1 MQAYQSAPCLYC
13 GATWNPP
20 GAQTCAKCHNPLPTV
35 PPAYVGG
42 HAGTAPAAT
51 AAAADRGFYRSP
63 LRTFLFTALA
73 SNVYLL
79 WWTFQ
84 LLSFARRERFARSAT
99 PWWLLFPIMNL
110 VYISRAFKGITEGEK
125 AALGRASLPLAW
137 VSVGYLGVLILSR
150 ISANIY
156 GVTGFVLDVS
166 IALVMAG
173 VLTIV
178 QRSANRYQAAAH
190 PELGAQPTG
199 IDGHYTWGEIVALIV
214 GSLLTLLLFTA
225 DLLPD

>member
-1 MQAYQSAPCLYC
+1 MQAYQSTPCLYC

-20 GAQTCAKCHNPLPTV
+20 GAQTCAKCHNPLASV
-35 PPAYVGG
+35 PAAYVGG
-42 HAGTAPAAT
+42 LSGAAPAV
-51 AAAADRGFYRSP
+51 AAAVADGGFYRSP

-73 SNVYLL
+73 SNIYLL

-84 LLSFARRERFARSAT
+84 LLSFARRERFAKSAS

-110 VYISRAFKGITEGEK
+110 VYISRAFKGIADGEK
-125 AALGRASLPLAW
+125 AALGQASLPLAA
-137 VSVGYLGVLILSR
+137 VSIGYLGVLILGR
-150 ISANIY
+150 ISANLY
-156 GVTGFVLDVS
+156 GAAGFVLDVS
-166 IALVMAG
+166 IALIMAG
-173 VLTIV
+173 VLTLV

-190 PELGAQPTG
+190 PQLGALPTG
-199 IDGHYTWGEIVALIV
+199 MAGRYTWGEIVALVV